1 MSNIALNSLLS
12 EIMAHYIYVLYIV
25 YTSDLGIDIP
35 WNLKN
40 TDRRLGVKCL
50 GHSMAFQLELTY
62 SICQFYSALNHTKA
76 KNKLTMRS
84 GPMDLNRRFRLLLG
98 SISSRKISPNW
109 A

>member
-50 GHSMAFQLELTY
+50 GHSMAFQLEPTY
-62 SICQFYSALNHTKA
+62 TLCCIKSY
-76 KNKLTMRS
+76 
-84 GPMDLNRRFRLLLG
+84 
-98 SISSRKISPNW
+98 
-109 A
+109 